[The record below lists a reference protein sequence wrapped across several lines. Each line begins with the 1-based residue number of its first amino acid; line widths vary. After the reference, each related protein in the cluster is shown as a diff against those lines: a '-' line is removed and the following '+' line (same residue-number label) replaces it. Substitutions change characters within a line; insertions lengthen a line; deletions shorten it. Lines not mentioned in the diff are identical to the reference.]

1 MGEGKPFD
9 SLRRLLGRKERE
21 TEKPQPATI
30 VGITSCVYHVPFC
43 RLERGKIGQAWARR
57 AGLGERAAIY
67 FDEDALTLGLEAAQR
82 CIEEKGKADIE
93 ALYFASTSAPFWQR
107 SSASFMAAACD
118 LPPECETMDF
128 AGSLRSATSALR
140 ASVDAVSSGRLSRV
154 LIAAGDV
161 RDGQPGESE
170 EEWFGDA
177 GSAVILGH
185 DGVIAEI
192 LGMASRSDDFLDEWR
207 RDSDGFIQTQSS
219 RFTTERGYQASL
231 VAVGQALLQK
241 QGVQPQDCAKI
252 ILPSPDGRA
261 HVNAAK
267 RLGFQDGQIQNP
279 LFQEVGACGSAAP
292 FLLLAAA
299 LETAKPGERLLLL
312 SYGEGADG
320 FLLQVTEEISKRALP
335 RSLSDHLS
343 EKRLYPSYQIY
354 KKMRTYYAE
363 NAEGPELSNVFL
375 AKEEKQNVRLYG
387 THCLRCGTRQYPL
400 ARVCIACQNHDSLQE
415 VPLERTGHV
424 FTFTRDHLYVAPD
437 VPTIMSVVDLN
448 QGGRLYIQMTD
459 VDPEDVHI
467 GDEVVL
473 TLRRRKESPTLH
485 HYYWKCR
492 PGR

>member
-437 VPTIMSVVDLN
+437 APTIMSVVDLN
-448 QGGRLYIQMTD
+448 QGGRLYLQMTD

>member
-1 MGEGKPFD
+1 V
-9 SLRRLLGRKERE
+9 
-21 TEKPQPATI
+21 I
-30 VGITSCVYHVPFC
+30 GITNCSYHVPFC
-43 RLERGKIGQAWARR
+43 RLEREKIGQAWARR
-57 AGLGERAAIY
+57 AGKGERAAIY

-82 CIEEKGKADIE
+82 CLEEKGKAGID

-118 LPPECETMDF
+118 LPAECETMDF

-140 ASVDAVSSGRLSRV
+140 AGIDALNSGRLARV

-161 RDGQPGESE
+161 RGGQPGEGE

-177 GSAVILGH
+177 GSAVILGRE
-185 DGVIAEI
+185 GVIAEI

-207 RDSDGFIQTQSS
+207 RDTDGFIQTQSS

-231 VAVGQALLQK
+231 VAVGKALLQK
-241 QGVQPQDCAKI
+241 HSVQPQDCAKI

-261 HVNAAK
+261 QVNAAK
-267 RLGFQDGQIQNP
+267 KLGFQDAQIQNP

-292 FLLLAAA
+292 FLLLAVA
-299 LETAKPGERLLLL
+299 LESAKPGDRLLLL
-312 SYGEGADG
+312 AYGDGADG
-320 FLLQVTEEISKRALP
+320 FLLQVTDEIGKRSLS

-343 EKRLYPSYQIY
+343 EKRLYSSYQIY
-354 KKMRTYYAE
+354 KKMREYYAE
-363 NAEGPELSNVFL
+363 NEDGADLSNVFL

-415 VPLERTGHV
+415 VPLEHSGQV

-437 VPTIMSVVDLN
+437 SPTIMSVVDLN

-459 VDPEDVHI
+459 VDPEDVRI

-473 TLRRRKESPTLH
+473 TLRRRKEAPTMH

-492 PGR
+492 PVR

>member
-1 MGEGKPFD
+1 M
-9 SLRRLLGRKERE
+9 
-21 TEKPQPATI
+21 I
-30 VGITSCVYHVPFC
+30 GIISCGYHVPFC
-43 RLERGKIGQAWARR
+43 RLEREKMGQAWARR
-57 AGLGERAAIY
+57 AGRGERAAIY

-82 CIEEKGKADIE
+82 CLEEKGKNGID

-107 SSASFMAAACD
+107 SSAGFMAAACD

-128 AGSLRSATSALR
+128 GGSIRSATSALR
-140 ASVDAVSSGRLSRV
+140 AGVDALNSGRLGRV
-154 LIAAGDV
+154 LIAAGEV

-177 GSAVILGH
+177 GSAVILGR

-207 RDSDGFIQTQSS
+207 RDIDRFIQTQSS

-231 VAVGQALLQK
+231 VAVGTALLQK
-241 QGVQPQDCAKI
+241 HGVQPQDCAKI

-261 HVNAAK
+261 HVATARK
-267 RLGFQDGQIQNP
+267 LGFQEAQILNP

-299 LETAKPGERLLLL
+299 LETAKPGDRLLLL
-312 SYGEGADG
+312 AYGEGADG
-320 FLLQVTEEISKRALP
+320 VLLQVTEEIRRRALP

-354 KKMRTYYAE
+354 RKMRDYYAE

-387 THCLRCGTRQYPL
+387 TQCLRCGTRQYPL
-400 ARVCIACQNHDSLQE
+400 ARVCITCQNHDSLQE
-415 VPLERTGHV
+415 VPLERSGHV

-437 VPTIMSVVDLN
+437 SPTIMSVVDLN
-448 QGGRLYIQMTD
+448 QGGRLYLQMTD
-459 VDPEDVHI
+459 VDPEDVHVN
-467 GDEVVL
+467 DDVVL
-473 TLRRRKESPTLH
+473 TLRRRKEGPTMH

-492 PGR
+492 PVR

>member
-1 MGEGKPFD
+1 
-9 SLRRLLGRKERE
+9 
-21 TEKPQPATI
+21 QPATI

-267 RLGFQDGQIQNP
+267 KLGFQDGQIQNP

-299 LETAKPGERLLLL
+299 LETAKPGDRLLLL

-320 FLLQVTEEISKRALP
+320 FLFQVTEEISKRSLP

-448 QGGRLYIQMTD
+448 QGGRLYLQMTD

>member
-1 MGEGKPFD
+1 MEQFNMIGVVTCG
-9 SLRRLLGRKERE
+9 
-21 TEKPQPATI
+21 
-30 VGITSCVYHVPFC
+30 YHVPFH
-43 RLERGKIGQAWARR
+43 RLEREKIGQAWARR
-57 AGLGERAAIY
+57 AGKGERAAIY

-82 CIEEKGKADIE
+82 CLEEKGKGGIDG
-93 ALYFASTSAPFWQR
+93 LYFASTSAPFWQR
-107 SSASFMAAACD
+107 SSASFIAAACD
-118 LPPECETMDF
+118 LSAECETVDF

-140 ASVDAVSSGRLSRV
+140 AGVDALQSGRLSCV
-154 LIAAGDV
+154 LITAGDV
-161 RDGQPGESE
+161 RDGQPNEGE

-177 GSAVILGH
+177 GSAVMLGR
-185 DGVIAEI
+185 DGVVAEI
-192 LGMASRSDDFLDEWR
+192 VALASRSDDFLDEWR
-207 RDSDGFIQTQSS
+207 RDTDSFVQTQAS

-231 VAVGQALLQK
+231 VAVGKALVQKSGLQA
-241 QGVQPQDCAKI
+241 QDFAKI

-267 RLGFQDGQIQNP
+267 RLGFQDAQIQNP

-299 LETAKPGERLLLL
+299 LEKAKPGDRLLLL
-312 SYGEGADG
+312 AYGEGADG
-320 FLLQVTEEISKRALP
+320 FVLRVTEEITRRALS

-343 EKRLYPSYQIY
+343 EKRLYPSYTIFR
-354 KKMRTYYAE
+354 KMREYYAE
-363 NAEGPELSNVFL
+363 NEEGPELSNVFL

-387 THCLRCGTRQYPL
+387 TQCLRCGTRQYPI

-415 VPLERTGHV
+415 VPLERTGSV

-437 VPTIMSVVDLN
+437 SPTIMSVVDLQ

-459 VDPEDVHI
+459 VDPEDVRV

-473 TLRRRKESPTLH
+473 TLRRRKEGPTMH

-492 PGR
+492 PVR

>member
-1 MGEGKPFD
+1 M
-9 SLRRLLGRKERE
+9 
-21 TEKPQPATI
+21 I
-30 VGITSCVYHVPFC
+30 GITSCGYHVPFC
-43 RLERGKIGQAWARR
+43 RLEREKIGQAWARR
-57 AGLGERAAIY
+57 SGKGERAAIY

-82 CIEEKGKADIE
+82 CIEDKGKAGID
-93 ALYFASTSAPFWQR
+93 AVYFASTSAPFWQR

-140 ASVDAVSSGRLSRV
+140 AGIDALNSNRLSRV
-154 LIAAGDV
+154 LVAAGDV
-161 RDGQPGESE
+161 RDGQPGEGE

-177 GSAVILGH
+177 GSAVLLGRE
-185 DGVIAEI
+185 GVIAEI

-207 RDSDGFIQTQSS
+207 RDTDGFVQTQSS
-219 RFTTERGYQASL
+219 RFSTERGYQASL
-231 VAVGQALLQK
+231 VAVGQALLGK
-241 QGVQPQDCAKI
+241 YGVQPQDCARI
-252 ILPSPDGRA
+252 ILPSADGRA
-261 HVNAAK
+261 HINAAK
-267 RLGFQDGQIQNP
+267 KLGFQDAQIQNP

-299 LETAKPGERLLLL
+299 LETAKPGDRLLLL
-312 SYGEGADG
+312 AYGEGADG
-320 FLLQVTEEISKRALP
+320 FLLQVTDEIRKRSLP

-354 KKMRTYYAE
+354 KKMRGYYAE
-363 NAEGPELSNVFL
+363 NEDGADLSNVFL

-387 THCLRCGTRQYPL
+387 TQCLRCGTRQYPI
-400 ARVCIACQNHDSLQE
+400 ARVCIACQNHDSLHE
-415 VPLERTGHV
+415 VALEHSGQV

-437 VPTIMSVVDLN
+437 SPTIMSVVDLN

-459 VDPEDVHI
+459 VDPEDVRI

-473 TLRRRKESPTLH
+473 TLRRRKEGPTMH

-492 PGR
+492 PAR

>member
-1 MGEGKPFD
+1 M
-9 SLRRLLGRKERE
+9 
-21 TEKPQPATI
+21 I
-30 VGITSCVYHVPFC
+30 GITSCGYHVPFC
-43 RLERGKIGQAWARR
+43 RLEREKIGQAWARR
-57 AGLGERAAIY
+57 AGKGERAAIY

-82 CIEEKGKADIE
+82 CLEEKGKSGID

-118 LPPECETMDF
+118 LPAECETMDF

-140 ASVDAVSSGRLSRV
+140 AGVDALNSGRLSRV
-154 LIAAGDV
+154 LIAAGEV
-161 RDGQPGESE
+161 RAGQPEEGE

-177 GSAVILGH
+177 GSAVMVGCE
-185 DGVIAEI
+185 GVIAEI

-207 RDSDGFIQTQSS
+207 RDTDGFVQTQSS

-231 VAVGQALLQK
+231 VAVGKALLQK

-267 RLGFQDGQIQNP
+267 RLGFQDAQIHNP

-299 LETAKPGERLLLL
+299 LETAKPGDRLLVLA
-312 SYGEGADG
+312 YGDGADG
-320 FLLQVTEEISKRALP
+320 VLLQVTEEISKRSLSRA
-335 RSLSDHLS
+335 LSDHLS
-343 EKRLYPSYQIY
+343 EKRLYSSYQIY
-354 KKMRTYYAE
+354 KKMREYYAE
-363 NAEGPELSNVFL
+363 NEDGADLSNVFL

-400 ARVCIACQNHDSLQE
+400 ARVCIACRNHDSLQE
-415 VPLERTGHV
+415 VPLEHAGQV

-437 VPTIMSVVDLN
+437 SPTIMSVVDLN

-473 TLRRRKESPTLH
+473 TLRRRKEGPTMH

-492 PGR
+492 PAR

>member
-1 MGEGKPFD
+1 M
-9 SLRRLLGRKERE
+9 
-21 TEKPQPATI
+21 I
-30 VGITSCVYHVPFC
+30 GITGCGYHVPFC
-43 RLERGKIGQAWARR
+43 RLEREKIGQAWARR
-57 AGLGERAAIY
+57 AGKGERAASY

-82 CIEEKGKADIE
+82 CIEEKSKTGID

-140 ASVDAVSSGRLSRV
+140 AGVDALSSNRLSRV
-154 LIAAGDV
+154 LIAAGEV
-161 RDGQPGESE
+161 RDGQPGEGE

-177 GSAVILGH
+177 GSAVMLGR
-185 DGVIAEI
+185 DRVIAEI
-192 LGMASRSDDFLDEWR
+192 LGIASRTDDFLDEWR
-207 RDSDGFIQTQSS
+207 RDTDGFIQTQSS

-231 VAVGQALLQK
+231 VAVGKALLQK
-241 QGVQPQDCAKI
+241 LGVQPQDCTKI
-252 ILPSPDGRA
+252 LLPSPDGRA

-267 RLGFQDGQIQNP
+267 KLGFQDGQMQNP

-299 LETAKPGERLLLL
+299 LETAKPGDRLLLL
-312 SYGEGADG
+312 AYGEGADG
-320 FLLQVTEEISKRALP
+320 CLLRVTDELRKRS
-335 RSLSDHLS
+335 RSFSDHLS

-363 NAEGPELSNVFL
+363 NEEGPELSNVFL

-387 THCLRCGTRQYPL
+387 THCLRCGTRQYPI

-415 VPLERTGHV
+415 VPLEHTGHV
-424 FTFTRDHLYVAPD
+424 FTFTRDHLYNAPD
-437 VPTIMSVVDLN
+437 VPTIMSVVDVKE
-448 QGGRLYIQMTD
+448 GGRLYLQMTD
-459 VDPEDVHI
+459 VDPEDVRI

-473 TLRRRKESPTLH
+473 TLRRRKEGPTMH

-492 PGR
+492 PVR

>member
-1 MGEGKPFD
+1 M
-9 SLRRLLGRKERE
+9 
-21 TEKPQPATI
+21 I
-30 VGITSCVYHVPFC
+30 GITSCGYHVPFC
-43 RLERGKIGQAWARR
+43 RLEREKIGQAWARR
-57 AGLGERAAIY
+57 VGKGDRAAIY

-82 CIEEKGKADIE
+82 CLEEKGKASID

-107 SSASFMAAACD
+107 SSASFMTAACD
-118 LPPECETMDF
+118 LPSECETMDF

-140 ASVDAVSSGRLSRV
+140 AGVDTLSGGRLSRV

-161 RDGQPGESE
+161 RNGQPGEAE

-177 GSAVILGH
+177 GSAVVLGRE
-185 DGVIAEI
+185 GVIAEV

-207 RDSDGFIQTQSS
+207 RDTDGFIQTQSS
-219 RFTTERGYQASL
+219 RYATERGYQASV
-231 VAVGQALLQK
+231 VAVGQALLRK
-241 QGVQPQDCAKI
+241 HRLKPQDCAKI

-267 RLGFQDGQIQNP
+267 KLGFQDAQVQNP

-292 FLLLAAA
+292 LLLLAAA
-299 LETAKPGERLLLL
+299 LETAKPGDRLLLL
-312 SYGEGADG
+312 AYGEGADG
-320 FLLQVTEEISKRALP
+320 FLLQVTDEITKRSLP

-343 EKRLYPSYQIY
+343 EKRLYPSYQIF
-354 KKMRTYYAE
+354 KKMREYYAE
-363 NAEGPELSNVFL
+363 NEEGPELSNVLL

-387 THCLRCGTRQYPL
+387 THCLRCGTRQYPI

-415 VPLERTGHV
+415 VPLERSGQV

-437 VPTIMSVVDLN
+437 TPTIMSVVDLN

-459 VDPEDVHI
+459 VDPEDVRV

-473 TLRRRKESPTLH
+473 TLRRRKEAPTMH

-492 PGR
+492 PVR

>member
-1 MGEGKPFD
+1 V
-9 SLRRLLGRKERE
+9 
-21 TEKPQPATI
+21 I
-30 VGITSCVYHVPFC
+30 GITSCGYHVPFC
-43 RLERGKIGQAWARR
+43 RLEREKIGQAWARR
-57 AGLGERAAIY
+57 AGKGERAAIY

-82 CIEEKGKADIE
+82 CLEEKGKAGID

-118 LPPECETMDF
+118 LPSECETMDF
-128 AGSLRSATSALR
+128 AGSIRSATSALR
-140 ASVDAVSSGRLSRV
+140 AGVDALNSGRLSRV

-161 RDGQPGESE
+161 RDGQPGEGE

-177 GSAVILGH
+177 GSAVVLGRE
-185 DGVIAEI
+185 GVIAEI
-192 LGMASRSDDFLDEWR
+192 LGAASRSDDFLDEWR
-207 RDSDGFIQTQSS
+207 RDTDGFIQTQSS

-231 VAVGQALLQK
+231 VAVGKALLQK
-241 QGVQPQDCAKI
+241 HGVQPQDCATI

-261 HVNAAK
+261 QVNAAK
-267 RLGFQDGQIQNP
+267 KLGFQDAQIQSP
-279 LFQEVGACGSAAP
+279 LFQEIGACGSAAP

-299 LETAKPGERLLLL
+299 LESAKPGDRLLLL
-312 SYGEGADG
+312 AYGEGADG
-320 FLLQVTEEISKRALP
+320 FLLQVTDEIGKRSLS

-354 KKMRTYYAE
+354 KKMREYYAE
-363 NAEGPELSNVFL
+363 NEDGADLSNVFL

-387 THCLRCGTRQYPL
+387 THCLRCGTRQYPI
-400 ARVCIACQNHDSLQE
+400 ARVCIACKNHDSLQE
-415 VPLERTGHV
+415 VPLEHSGQV

-437 VPTIMSVVDLN
+437 SPTIMSVVDLN

-459 VDPEDVHI
+459 VAPEDVCI

-473 TLRRRKESPTLH
+473 TLRRRKEAPTMH

-492 PGR
+492 PVR

>member
-1 MGEGKPFD
+1 MIGVVTCG
-9 SLRRLLGRKERE
+9 
-21 TEKPQPATI
+21 
-30 VGITSCVYHVPFC
+30 YHVPFH
-43 RLERGKIGQAWARR
+43 RLEREKIGQAWARR
-57 AGLGERAAIY
+57 AGKGERAAIY

-82 CIEEKGKADIE
+82 CLEEKGKGGIDG
-93 ALYFASTSAPFWQR
+93 LYFASTSAPFWQR
-107 SSASFMAAACD
+107 SSASFIAAACD
-118 LPPECETMDF
+118 LPAECETVDF

-140 ASVDAVSSGRLSRV
+140 TGVDALQSGRLSRV
-154 LIAAGDV
+154 LITAGEV
-161 RDGQPGESE
+161 RNGQPNEGE

-177 GSAVILGH
+177 GSAVMLGR
-185 DGVIAEI
+185 DGVVAEI
-192 LGMASRSDDFLDEWR
+192 VALASRSDDFLDEWR
-207 RDSDGFIQTQSS
+207 RDTDSFVQTQAS

-231 VAVGQALLQK
+231 VAVGKALVQKSGLQA
-241 QGVQPQDCAKI
+241 QDFAKI

-267 RLGFQDGQIQNP
+267 RLGFQDAQIQNP

-299 LETAKPGERLLLL
+299 LEKAKPGDRLLLL
-312 SYGEGADG
+312 AYGEGADG
-320 FLLQVTEEISKRALP
+320 FVLRVTEEITRRALS

-343 EKRLYPSYQIY
+343 EKRLYPSYTIFR
-354 KKMRTYYAE
+354 KMREYYAE
-363 NAEGPELSNVFL
+363 NEEGPELSNVFL

-387 THCLRCGTRQYPL
+387 TQCLRCGTRQYPI

-415 VPLERTGHV
+415 VPLERTGSV

-437 VPTIMSVVDLN
+437 SPTIMSVVDLQ

-459 VDPEDVHI
+459 VDPEDVRV

-473 TLRRRKESPTLH
+473 TLRRRKEGPTMH

-492 PGR
+492 PVR

>member
-1 MGEGKPFD
+1 
-9 SLRRLLGRKERE
+9 
-21 TEKPQPATI
+21 
-30 VGITSCVYHVPFC
+30 
-43 RLERGKIGQAWARR
+43 
-57 AGLGERAAIY
+57 
-67 FDEDALTLGLEAAQR
+67 
-82 CIEEKGKADIE
+82 
-93 ALYFASTSAPFWQR
+93 
-107 SSASFMAAACD
+107 
-118 LPPECETMDF
+118 
-128 AGSLRSATSALR
+128 
-140 ASVDAVSSGRLSRV
+140 
-154 LIAAGDV
+154 
-161 RDGQPGESE
+161 
-170 EEWFGDA
+170 
-177 GSAVILGH
+177 
-185 DGVIAEI
+185 
-192 LGMASRSDDFLDEWR
+192 MASRSDDFLDEWR

-219 RFTTERGYQASL
+219 RFTTERGYQANL

-267 RLGFQDGQIQNP
+267 KLGFQDGQIQNP

-299 LETAKPGERLLLL
+299 LETAKPGDRLLLL

-320 FLLQVTEEISKRALP
+320 FLLQVTEEISKRSLP

-437 VPTIMSVVDLN
+437 APTIMSVVDLN
-448 QGGRLYIQMTD
+448 QGGRLYLQMTD

-473 TLRRRKESPTLH
+473 TLRRRKEGPTLH

-492 PGR
+492 PVR

>member
-1 MGEGKPFD
+1 M
-9 SLRRLLGRKERE
+9 
-21 TEKPQPATI
+21 I
-30 VGITSCVYHVPFC
+30 GITNCSYHVPFC
-43 RLERGKIGQAWARR
+43 RLEREKIGQAWARR
-57 AGLGERAAIY
+57 AGKGERAAIY

-82 CIEEKGKADIE
+82 CLEEKGKAGID
-93 ALYFASTSAPFWQR
+93 ALYFSSTSAPFWQR

-118 LPPECETMDF
+118 LPSECETMDF
-128 AGSLRSATSALR
+128 AGSIRSATSALR
-140 ASVDAVSSGRLSRV
+140 VGVDALNSGRLSRV

-161 RDGQPGESE
+161 RDGQPGEGE

-177 GSAVILGH
+177 GSAVILGRE
-185 DGVIAEI
+185 GVIAEI
-192 LGMASRSDDFLDEWR
+192 LAAASRSDDFFDEWR
-207 RDSDGFIQTQSS
+207 RDTDGFIQTQSS

-231 VAVGQALLQK
+231 VAVGKALLYK

-261 HVNAAK
+261 QVNAAK
-267 RLGFQDGQIQNP
+267 KLGFQDAQIQNP
-279 LFQEVGACGSAAP
+279 LFQEIGACGSAAP

-299 LETAKPGERLLLL
+299 LESAKPGDRLLLL
-312 SYGEGADG
+312 AYGDGADG
-320 FLLQVTEEISKRALP
+320 FLLQVTNEIGKRSLS

-354 KKMRTYYAE
+354 KKMREYYAE
-363 NAEGPELSNVFL
+363 NEDGADLSNVFL

-415 VPLERTGHV
+415 VPLEHSGQV

-437 VPTIMSVVDLN
+437 SPTIMSVVDLN

-459 VDPEDVHI
+459 VDPEDVHV

-473 TLRRRKESPTLH
+473 TLRRRKEAPTMH

-492 PGR
+492 PTR